1 MLDGAENQG
10 GTAVETQVNG
20 ETNSQGGETTAPQGE
35 THAESAPKEGTD
47 SGAAIAA
54 DQAAPGEGG
63 DNAGENLTTSQK
75 VSSYAAEALKAA
87 AAQQQQGA
95 DVDTATKAAYQRMDE
110 ILSKIPQKTLNPS
123 TVPAGPAA
131 PIGAAAIASGA
142 LADPNARQAV
152 AEPSAVVTDFVLYH
166 PLHPTKTAE
175 GTYDTVEESAVFNNG
190 VTHDDALAAL
200 VVRVFPATDEQ
211 PASVNLLVFSDG
223 GGIVHKQNVVNG
235 TGLGQ
240 WSWA

>member
-47 SGAAIAA
+47 SGADAGAIAA
-54 DQAAPGEGG
+54 QQNAPGETQ
-63 DNAGENLTTSQK
+63 AET
-75 VSSYAAEALKAA
+75 VSSYAHVSEVGESPAEDLKAA
-87 AAQQQQGA
+87 AAQQ
-95 DVDTATKAAYQRMDE
+95 
-110 ILSKIPQKTLNPS
+110 
-123 TVPAGPAA
+123 PAA

-142 LADPNARQAV
+142 LAGANARQAV
-152 AEPSAVVTDFVLYH
+152 AEPAAVVTDFVLYH

-211 PASVNLLVFSDG
+211 PASVNLLVFTDG